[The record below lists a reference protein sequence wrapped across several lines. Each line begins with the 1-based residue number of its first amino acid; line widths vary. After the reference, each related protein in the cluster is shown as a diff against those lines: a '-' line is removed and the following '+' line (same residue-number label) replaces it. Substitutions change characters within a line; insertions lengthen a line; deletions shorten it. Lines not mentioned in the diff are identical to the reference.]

1 MGLFDFLRK
10 KEVAERNVETIK
22 NNEVIVRKNP
32 PIEIHEDLKGLIW
45 FGDGPLQNYTN
56 ENIAKNTFEVYGIK
70 LIFRMS
76 GDEEPSLIYTKQHIV
91 IPNDITLVERPPYYP
106 TYSGLTPEQ
115 KGVYIKLLQ
124 NPYNPDIDIGF
135 VFILYYGLERHLL
148 CGDFEKA
155 YKVILKLRDA
165 HSNKSFQ
172 SYSANAL
179 VLISMFHQR
188 GEIALD
194 FIKSIDKDY
203 EFSFSG
209 NLFLLC
215 YYSFN
220 IPLTAKDV
228 MRMARTFEF
237 TNLNYLK
244 RYPELFQETLENEI
258 INKTKDKTIQIAKYL
273 NRTDIAKLSTQEIPI
288 FANTSIRDKS
298 FPVPLLSENFKLK
311 KELNIFLEKTHELV
325 KQKVA
330 EMRKAGTLQD
340 EKVETKPKNLP
351 VFNQKE
357 ENDLLATLNS
367 AGNDLVNKHFKYLN
381 LQNFYYKYRNLDE
394 KYINKCIEYCLL
406 DIDILPEMEKQYIEN
421 EIRREEE
428 LAKFTGKPFSK
439 EDENRIRKEGFAG
452 RIPAFSRLS
461 IIYEKQK
468 QYEKALEICDIA
480 INFKHEAD
488 EYLARKETILKK
500 MNKV

>member
-91 IPNDITLVERPPYYP
+91 IPNDITLVERPPYCP

-155 YKVILKLRDA
+155 YKVILKLRDV

-203 EFSFSG
+203 EFSFSD

-298 FPVPLLSENFKLK
+298 FPVPLLSENFKVK
-311 KELNIFLEKTHELV
+311 KELNIFLKKTHELV

-330 EMRKAGTLQD
+330 EIRKAGTLQD
-340 EKVETKPKNLP
+340 EK
-351 VFNQKE
+351 
-357 ENDLLATLNS
+357 
-367 AGNDLVNKHFKYLN
+367 
-381 LQNFYYKYRNLDE
+381 
-394 KYINKCIEYCLL
+394 
-406 DIDILPEMEKQYIEN
+406 
-421 EIRREEE
+421 
-428 LAKFTGKPFSK
+428 
-439 EDENRIRKEGFAG
+439 
-452 RIPAFSRLS
+452 
-461 IIYEKQK
+461 
-468 QYEKALEICDIA
+468 
-480 INFKHEAD
+480 
-488 EYLARKETILKK
+488 
-500 MNKV
+500 

>member
-1 MGLFDFLRK
+1 MGLFKLFRTNK
-10 KEVAERNVETIK
+10 VEERNNKTIK
-22 NNEVIVRKNP
+22 NSKVVVRKNP
-32 PIEIHEDLKGLIW
+32 PIEIHEDLKDLLW
-45 FGDGPLQNYTN
+45 FGDGPLKNYAN
-56 ENIAKNTFEVYGIK
+56 EKIVKNTVEIDGIK
-70 LIFRMS
+70 ISFRMS
-76 GDEEPSLIYTKQHIV
+76 GDEEPSLIYTKQHIA
-91 IPNDITLVERPPYYP
+91 IPQDITLVERPPYSP

-124 NPYNPDIDIGF
+124 NPYNPNIDIGF

-148 CGDFEKA
+148 YGNFEKA

-194 FIKSIDKDY
+194 FIKSLDKDY
-203 EFSFSG
+203 EFSFSD

-220 IPLTAKDV
+220 IPLTAKDI
-228 MRMARTFEF
+228 MRMAHSLEF
-237 TNLNYLK
+237 TNLNYIRK
-244 RYPELFQETLENEI
+244 YPELFQKTLENEI
-258 INKTKDKTIQIAKYL
+258 IKQTRDKTIQISKYL
-273 NRTDIAKLSTQEIPI
+273 NRADIAKLSTQEIPI

-325 KQKVA
+325 KQKLA
-330 EMRKAGTLQD
+330 EMRKEGTLPIK
-340 EKVETKPKNLP
+340 KVENKPKKLP

-357 ENDLLATLNS
+357 ENDLLSTLNS
-367 AGNDLVNKHFKYLN
+367 AGNDLVNKHFAYLN
-381 LQNFYYKYRNLDE
+381 LQNFYYKYRDLDE
-394 KYINKCIEYCLL
+394 KYIHKCIEYCLL
-406 DIDILPEMEKQYIEN
+406 DIDSLPEMEKQYIEK
-421 EIRREEE
+421 EIRRGKE
-428 LAKFTGKPFSK
+428 LSKFSDEPFSK
-439 EDENRIRKEGFAG
+439 EDENRIKKEGFTG
-452 RIPAFSRLS
+452 IIPAFSRLS

-480 INFKHEAD
+480 INFKHEAA
-488 EYLARKETILKK
+488 EYLARKETIFKK
-500 MNKV
+500 MNKG